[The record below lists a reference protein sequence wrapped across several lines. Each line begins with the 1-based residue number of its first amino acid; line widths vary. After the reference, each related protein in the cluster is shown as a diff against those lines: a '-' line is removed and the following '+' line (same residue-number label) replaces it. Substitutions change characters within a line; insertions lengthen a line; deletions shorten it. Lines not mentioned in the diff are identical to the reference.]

1 MSIISGI
8 TLNGNVCLIAS
19 THSLITQICCFIL
32 GTCSLAVVVLR
43 MILAE
48 ANSCF
53 IGTNLKATYTVYS
66 LHLLGCLHELFDL
79 VVKNVL
85 GGSELN

>member
-1 MSIISGI
+1 M
-8 TLNGNVCLIAS
+8 
-19 THSLITQICCFIL
+19 
-32 GTCSLAVVVLR
+32 LR